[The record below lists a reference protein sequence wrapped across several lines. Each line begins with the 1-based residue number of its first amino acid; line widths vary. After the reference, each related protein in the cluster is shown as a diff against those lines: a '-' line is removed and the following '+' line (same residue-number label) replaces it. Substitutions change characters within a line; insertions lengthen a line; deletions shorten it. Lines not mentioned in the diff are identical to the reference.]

1 VYVYAGSDVDFINC
15 TFSANTSANG
25 SDAIYNKG
33 TLNMKNCI
41 VYNNGATT
49 DIWNDGGTTNSWN
62 SIIDNL
68 AYINGTNSNNLTSDP
83 LLQPL
88 ADNGGTIQSMA
99 IAAGSPAIN
108 AGITGEDIPLTDM
121 RGYSVIGTRDIGAFE
136 YDGNGY
142 TFTGAVSNDWNT
154 AGNWVIE
161 SVPTAANDALIPAG
175 KTAEIAPG
183 TSASCNNITVD
194 ATGSLTIQSSS
205 ATNAGSLIVA
215 GTATGNVTFESY
227 LAETGKWHVVAAPVA
242 AQNIWDFATL
252 AGNSIAANAGKRAV
266 TEYVEGTN
274 TWDTSY
280 PTSDTEGSFSAGS
293 GYTVLRSAA
302 GLVAYTGTLNT
313 SDVSKPLTR
322 SLYGWNAL
330 GNPYTSAINATVS
343 AHATN
348 NLITA
353 NTDKFDPVLLRC
365 MFGMLQQ
372 ILM

>member
-1 VYVYAGSDVDFINC
+1 MLIITLLAALCIYTNGSYPAIFKNLTIRHGKYNGYSAISNNGEISLYNCEITKNVSTSIYGGGVLRAYGNFYAENCIFSDNVDKSTPGGHYGGGAVVIGYTTNAVFKNCTFSGNTSTNVGGVVYVYAGTEIDFVNC

-33 TLNMKNCI
+33 TVNMKNCI

-62 SIIDNL
+62 SIIDNS
-68 AYINGTNSNNLTSDP
+68 AYINGTNLNNLTSDP

-121 RGYSVIGTRDIGAFE
+121 RGYSVIGIRDIGAYE

-142 TFTGAVSNDWNT
+142 TFTGNVSNDWNT

-161 SVPTAANDALIPAG
+161 SVPSVTNDVSIPSG

-215 GTATGNVTFESY
+215 GTCNRECNFRKLPG
-227 LAETGKWHVVAAPVA
+227 
-242 AQNIWDFATL
+242 
-252 AGNSIAANAGKRAV
+252 
-266 TEYVEGTN
+266 
-274 TWDTSY
+274 
-280 PTSDTEGSFSAGS
+280 
-293 GYTVLRSAA
+293 
-302 GLVAYTGTLNT
+302 
-313 SDVSKPLTR
+313 
-322 SLYGWNAL
+322 
-330 GNPYTSAINATVS
+330 
-343 AHATN
+343 
-348 NLITA
+348 
-353 NTDKFDPVLLRC
+353 
-365 MFGMLQQ
+365 
-372 ILM
+372 